1 MFPYTDA
8 QTVLELHHL
17 RSDELR
23 REAAAHRIARAASPA
38 GRHRRFGRAARQA
51 QVVRAPAMP

>member
-1 MFPYTDA
+1 MSPYTDA
-8 QTVLELHHL
+8 QTILELHHL

-23 REAAAHRIARAASPA
+23 REATAHRNARAASPA
-38 GRHRRFGRAARQA
+38 GRHRRFGRAARHA